1 MFGKDSHGAFQEG
14 GKSAFDEEVCSSEL
28 RVVECIDVGKDYTDM

>member
-14 GKSAFDEEVCSSEL
+14 EKSAFDEEGCSSEL
-28 RVVECIDVGKDYTDM
+28 RVGECIDVGKDYTDM